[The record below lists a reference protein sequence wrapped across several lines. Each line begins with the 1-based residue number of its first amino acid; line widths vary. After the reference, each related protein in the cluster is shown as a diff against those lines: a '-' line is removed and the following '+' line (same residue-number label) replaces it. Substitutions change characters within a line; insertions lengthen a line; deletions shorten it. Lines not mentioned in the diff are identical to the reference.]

1 VGQKLNDP
9 QTLNRYTYCENN
21 PLRYTDPTGHW
32 PNWGSIGSFCKG
44 FDESI
49 ISCTLPYQLYT
60 LTKATVQLCTELT
73 SGQKTIQDLFTPS
86 VTPTQALNNIVNG
99 FTDYYNVTTPE
110 GAGHLTG
117 SIILT
122 AATAALGAAASAGG
136 NALQSIEEQ
145 PYTVSKG
152 DLLNRV
158 YDSRATVPSNGYS
171 GLQGLSY
178 CPGGV
183 ETPLSASQ
191 EIISRGLDSNVNNAQ
206 LGAVFE
212 ATQDIQATLRTSI
225 GGTAREI
232 LIDRTSI
239 DYLRVINTFFNK
251 P

>member
-1 VGQKLNDP
+1 MGQKLNDP

-110 GAGHLTG
+110 GAGHLAGT
-117 SIILT
+117 IILT
-122 AATAALGAAASAGG
+122 AATAALGAAGACGSAEAAASDACKFVDSPPGALDGWTPKIFEEGDTFQRYGDIQGHYGAPVGQSADASALSPASIGKPL
-136 NALQSIEEQ
+136 NIYQFNTSWDALQSTVKPAFNQTGLGQQFYYWPSIE
-145 PYTVSKG
+145 
-152 DLLNRV
+152 DLLNG
-158 YDSRATVPSNGYS
+158 D
-171 GLQGLSY
+171 
-178 CPGGV
+178 
-183 ETPLSASQ
+183 
-191 EIISRGLDSNVNNAQ
+191 IIS
-206 LGAVFE
+206 
-212 ATQDIQATLRTSI
+212 DITPR
-225 GGTAREI
+225 
-232 LIDRTSI
+232 
-239 DYLRVINTFFNK
+239 
-251 P
+251 